1 MLPTP
6 ALRLLAGLPLLI
18 AGLAVGGTAPV
29 AAAQSLQYVPVAPP
43 PMAEPL
49 RRKRGLF
56 GLFGKKSKSACVDV
70 ANIAG
75 AIVTDERTIE
85 LHVRD
90 GQLWRMRFK
99 TECPALSYYQGFYYR
114 RSQASKLCAGR
125 DAVMARSGGGCL
137 IDSLARDKQ
146 TGSH

>member
-1 MLPTP
+1 MTSPS
-6 ALRLLAGLPLLI
+6 LRLLTGLPLLI
-18 AGLAVGGTAPV
+18 AGALAGATLPA
-29 AAAQSLQYVPVAPP
+29 AAAQPLQYVPVAPP
-43 PMAEPL
+43 PLSEPV

-56 GLFGKKSKSACVDV
+56 GLFSKKSKSACVDV

-85 LHVRD
+85 LHMRD

-137 IDSLARDKQ
+137 IDSLARDKN
-146 TGSH
+146 GGPP